1 MWLLCCEQHPWDPP
15 HCPVIVP
22 TGLRGTT
29 DWSIS
34 YPTSL
39 QRERDLALNKA
50 LCGKTNDIGL
60 VLDYTFHK
68 PHSHFCKQFTIMRC
82 ISVWFLV
89 CVTIQQD
96 HNCICIF
103 STLKKKK
110 KIFFK
115 GYWWSSITYVP
126 VTLNSVILY
135 LQQQHNN
142 CMAEDECQKFCV
154 IQTSKDTFFIRKAHL
169 VHHYSKV
176 RGKTCFPQKSL
187 GLNCFISTCLSF
199 LLSSFY
205 QNLTQNFGLVMCEY
219 VLHEKVPIFLNQ
231 YTQLN
236 TTALDFNRK

>member
-60 VLDYTFHK
+60 VLDHTFHK

-110 KIFFK
+110 KDIFQR
-115 GYWWSSITYVP
+115 
-126 VTLNSVILY
+126 LLVILHH
-135 LQQQHNN
+135 LCPCHTQQ
-142 CMAEDECQKFCV
+142 CYIVF
-154 IQTSKDTFFIRKAHL
+154 
-169 VHHYSKV
+169 
-176 RGKTCFPQKSL
+176 
-187 GLNCFISTCLSF
+187 
-199 LLSSFY
+199 
-205 QNLTQNFGLVMCEY
+205 
-219 VLHEKVPIFLNQ
+219 
-231 YTQLN
+231 
-236 TTALDFNRK
+236 TTATQQLHGRGWMSEILCYPD

>member
-39 QRERDLALNKA
+39 QKERDLALNKA

-60 VLDYTFHK
+60 VLDHTFHK

-110 KIFFK
+110 KRYFSKATGDPPSLMSLSHSTVLYCI
-115 GYWWSSITYVP
+115 Y
-126 VTLNSVILY
+126 NS
-135 LQQQHNN
+135 
-142 CMAEDECQKFCV
+142 
-154 IQTSKDTFFIRKAHL
+154 
-169 VHHYSKV
+169 
-176 RGKTCFPQKSL
+176 
-187 GLNCFISTCLSF
+187 
-199 LLSSFY
+199 
-205 QNLTQNFGLVMCEY
+205 
-219 VLHEKVPIFLNQ
+219 
-231 YTQLN
+231 N
-236 TTALDFNRK
+236 TTIAWQRMNVRNFVLSRLVRTLFS